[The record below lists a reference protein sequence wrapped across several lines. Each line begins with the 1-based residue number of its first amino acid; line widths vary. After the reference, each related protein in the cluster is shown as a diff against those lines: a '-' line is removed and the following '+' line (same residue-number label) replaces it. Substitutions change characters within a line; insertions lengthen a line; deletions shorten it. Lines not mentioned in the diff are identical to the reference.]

1 MSFGRLVIR
10 HVACVS
16 PAKKPAVVQFAAGP
30 NAIIGLSNTGKSYVL
45 ELIDFMLGADEL
57 SREIP
62 EAGGYDTVLLG
73 LQAGEETF
81 TLRRSLDG
89 GDFEVLDGLVEQRGT
104 GQVLETL
111 TLKERKKGPRTVS
124 QFYLDKLGL
133 TGTVLR
139 QKKSA
144 TQNLTIRTLANLVLV
159 SETRII
165 AERSPILS
173 GQFTGATPEK
183 SLFKFVLSGVDDSA
197 LIAYVTDAKAA
208 EDNLARLT
216 AGQSLLED
224 RRELLKERGVD
235 ESSLRT
241 RLGELEGKMALVRSD
256 AGEADA
262 DLLAVRRRIRRIVD
276 TRDLAERRIGELD
289 TMLARFNL
297 LDAHYVSDLARLQ
310 AIAEAATSLDTL
322 APGPCPLCGATPTAQ
337 KHDEVCEAD
346 LPALAEAAN
355 AEAQRIA
362 KLRNDLAQTIKQTDK
377 EQRGLQKRLAD
388 AARQNDLARTA
399 LAAAD
404 AAARQ
409 RRVGFVDL
417 SEQVAAIKD
426 GLREFDVLRD
436 METRLAKLKEE
447 VDETG
452 PEMPDV
458 SAPRT
463 FTDGFAHE
471 VASILA
477 AWKVPGCDR
486 VSFDA
491 KASDIQLN
499 DKLRGSQ
506 GKGLRALTHAA
517 FVIGLMTYCLKND
530 RPHPGFVVI
539 DSPLL
544 SYRGDEVDEPE
555 QALKKTSVDEAFY
568 FWIATQ
574 LSAGQVIVI
583 ENREAPKGAREQIR
597 VHDFMGVS
605 GHRQGFFPSS

>member
-16 PAKKPAVVQFAAGP
+16 PAKKPAVVQFRAGP

-73 LQAGEETF
+73 LQVGDETF

-89 GDFEVLDGLVEQRGT
+89 GDYEVLDGLVEQRGT
-104 GQVLETL
+104 GEVLETL
-111 TLKERKKGPRTVS
+111 TLKERKRGPRTVS

-133 TGTVLR
+133 SGTVLR

-197 LIAYVTDAKAA
+197 LITYVTDAKAA
-208 EDNLARLT
+208 EENLARLT

-224 RRELLKERGVD
+224 RRQLLKERGVD

-241 RLGELEGKMALVRSD
+241 RLVELEGKMVLVRSD
-256 AGEADA
+256 TGEADA
-262 DLLAVRRRIRRIVD
+262 DLLTVRRRIRRIAD

-289 TMLARFNL
+289 TMLGRFNL

-310 AIAEAATSLDTL
+310 AIAEAASSLDTL
-322 APGPCPLCGATPTAQ
+322 APGPCPLCGATPATQ
-337 KHDEVCEAD
+337 KHDKVCEAD
-346 LPALAEAAN
+346 LPALAEAAH

-362 KLRNDLAQTIKQTDK
+362 KLRSDLAQTVKQTDK
-377 EQRGLQKRLAD
+377 EQRSLQKRLVD
-388 AARQNDLARTA
+388 AARQNELARSA

-409 RRVGFVDL
+409 RRVGFVEL
-417 SEQVAAIKD
+417 SEQAAAIKD

-436 METRLAKLKEE
+436 METRLSKLKEE
-447 VDETG
+447 VDEAG

-458 SAPRT
+458 STPRT
-463 FTDGFAHE
+463 FTDGFAQE

-477 AWKVPGCDR
+477 AWQVPGCDR

-491 KASDIQLN
+491 KANDIQLN

-517 FVIGLMTYCLKND
+517 FVVGLMTYCLKND
-530 RPHPGFVVI
+530 RPHPGFAVI
-539 DSPLL
+539 NSPLL
-544 SYRGDEVDEPE
+544 SYRGDEVGEPE

-568 FWIATQ
+568 SWIATQ
-574 LSAGQVIVI
+574 LPAGQVIVI
-583 ENREAPKGAREQIR
+583 ENREAPKAARDHIN
-597 VHDFMGVS
+597 VHDFLGVT
-605 GHRQGFFPSS
+605 GPRHGFFPSS